1 MRIRGRRRT
10 TSAPP
15 HAPPGDQ
22 RRPVS
27 PDERRAVVAGG
38 GIVGTW
44 HAFELVRAG
53 FAVDHLEADAGP
65 TGASVR
71 NFGLVWVSGRRSGEE
86 LDVAQRARRRWEEVG
101 ADVPGLGFRPTG
113 SLTVAGSATERDVMA
128 AFARHP
134 DATPRAITFLEP
146 EEVRRCNPAVRGE
159 VAGALHCAADAVVEP
174 RHALGALRQHLAA
187 RAPERYRFHPGHRV
201 VDVGTRT
208 LVDTTGTRWAGDVA
222 VVATGAAYDHLPAL
236 APLAAQLRRVRLQML
251 ETAPFAPSLTTSLA
265 DADSLRYY
273 PAYEVAPLDA
283 LEPQSAVAAQH
294 HLQLLLVQRP
304 DGGLTIGDT
313 HAYGE
318 PFDFALCEEPTEEL
332 LARAARILGA
342 DLPPVR
348 RRWEGVYSQCT
359 DGRVCLR
366 EEIDEGVWW
375 VTGPGGR
382 GMTCSPAI
390 AADTLRAAG
399 VTP

>member
-1 MRIRGRRRT
+1 M
-10 TSAPP
+10 
-15 HAPPGDQ
+15 
-22 RRPVS
+22 
-27 PDERRAVVAGG
+27 
-38 GIVGTW
+38 
-44 HAFELVRAG
+44 
-53 FAVDHLEADAGP
+53 
-65 TGASVR
+65 
-71 NFGLVWVSGRRSGEE
+71 
-86 LDVAQRARRRWEEVG
+86 
-101 ADVPGLGFRPTG
+101 
-113 SLTVAGSATERDVMA
+113 
-128 AFARHP
+128 
-134 DATPRAITFLEP
+134 
-146 EEVRRCNPAVRGE
+146 RRCNPAVRGE

-174 RHALGALRQHLAA
+174 RHALGALRQHLTA

-201 VDVGTRT
+201 VAVGTRT
-208 LVDTTGTRWAGDVA
+208 LVDTTGTRWDGDLA
-222 VVATGAAYDHLPAL
+222 VMATGAAYDHLPAWR
-236 APLAAQLRRVRLQML
+236 PWPPSCAASGCRCSRRHRSPPASPPRWPTP
-251 ETAPFAPSLTTSLA
+251 TACATTRRTRWRPSMRWSPKTPWP
-265 DADSLRYY
+265 R
-273 PAYEVAPLDA
+273 
-283 LEPQSAVAAQH
+283 QH